1 LKYDIIYIE
10 NKRGTN
16 QMKAY
21 SVMNP
26 KIKFVGI
33 DEEEILE
40 KVKCYLLKEILD
52 TAKGP
57 RTQRVVVNNKLY
69 KKNYNRYE
77 LHYTQYLTDGRA
89 ESHLVGMTIC
99 YSINEV
105 RKKTFIA
112 YKYNQET
119 KEFEEE
125 EE

>member
-1 LKYDIIYIE
+1 
-10 NKRGTN
+10 
-16 QMKAY
+16 MKAY

-57 RTQRVVVNNKLY
+57 HTQRVVVNNKLY

-77 LHYTQYLTDGRA
+77 LHYTQYLTDGREEA
-89 ESHLVGMTIC
+89 HLVGMTIC

-112 YKYNQET
+112 YKYNKET